1 MPVVWIP
8 ALLRDLTGGEENVT
22 VPGET
27 IQQVIENLDECYPGI
42 KERLCEEG
50 RLRPNIAVV
59 VDGVSSRQ
67 RLRHRLT
74 EANEVHFVP
83 AISGGSSSDL
93 TSITSIVM
101 SSYCSAAPW

>member
-27 IQQVIENLDECYPGI
+27 VQQVIENLDERYPGI

-50 RLRPNIAVV
+50 RLRPNIAVI

-74 EANEVHFVP
+74 ETSEVHFVP
-83 AISGGSSSDL
+83 AISGG
-93 TSITSIVM
+93 
-101 SSYCSAAPW
+101 A

>member
-8 ALLRDLTGGEENVT
+8 ALLRDLTCGEEIVT
-22 VPGET
+22 VPDET
-27 IQQVIENLDECYPGI
+27 VQQVIENLDGRYPGI

-74 EANEVHFVP
+74 ETSEVHFVP
-83 AISGGSSSDL
+83 AISGG
-93 TSITSIVM
+93 TRRETI
-101 SSYCSAAPW
+101 

>member
-1 MPVVWIP
+1 MPVIWIP

-27 IQQVIENLDECYPGI
+27 VQQVIEKLDERYPGI

-59 VDGVSSRQ
+59 VDGVASRQ

-74 EANEVHFVP
+74 ETSEVHFVP
-83 AISGGSSSDL
+83 AISGGS
-93 TSITSIVM
+93 
-101 SSYCSAAPW
+101 